1 MTVALDAVDDAVV
14 YVSLGAR
21 VSTVAEHAARHDAR
35 IEVERRRHT
44 KPRTEL
50 LEYLSGARQD
60 FSVAVRPLGTTFQRR
75 AWDALCRIPFGQTRN
90 YAAQAK
96 SIGQTKAVR
105 AVGRANGANPIS
117 IIVPCHRVVGAD
129 GTMTG
134 FGGGVETKRWL
145 LALERT
151 GEAPAWSPREREA
164 VAAART
170 QLGLFG

>member
-1 MTVALDAVDDAVV
+1 M
-14 YVSLGAR
+14 
-21 VSTVAEHAARHDAR
+21 
-35 IEVERRRHT
+35 
-44 KPRTEL
+44 
-50 LEYLSGARQD
+50 
-60 FSVAVRPLGTTFQRR
+60 RPLGTTFQRK

-90 YAAQAK
+90 YGAQAK

-151 GEAPAWSPREREA
+151 GEVPTWSPREREE
-164 VAAART
+164 ARATQT